1 MNVNVMAV
9 AMVVAASTAPH
20 LRPLPPPLP
29 QHLHLRRAPEYVT
42 ANVQKNATVP
52 GSYPATMKLPCLGR
66 RVLYKEN
73 VPKTIGFDPDWDA
86 RISGDLEIFR

>member
-1 MNVNVMAV
+1 
-9 AMVVAASTAPH
+9 
-20 LRPLPPPLP
+20 
-29 QHLHLRRAPEYVT
+29 
-42 ANVQKNATVP
+42 VP
-52 GSYPATMKLPCLGR
+52 GSYPATKKLPCLGR